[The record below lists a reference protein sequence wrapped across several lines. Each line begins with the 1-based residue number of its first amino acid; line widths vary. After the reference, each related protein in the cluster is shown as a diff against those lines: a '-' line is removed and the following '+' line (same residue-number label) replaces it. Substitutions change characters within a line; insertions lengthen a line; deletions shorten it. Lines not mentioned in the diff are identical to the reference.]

1 MKITSTS
8 LIFSLFSFLSFGQWT
23 NGGTISEKFGNTSNG
38 LLTTQWKS
46 IGIGEKG
53 AAMTAR
59 FRNSVQAGT
68 TIGQFVG
75 REKLMDILGQENCVG
90 IRFYYALNELN
101 EPAIVAVGADSDEND
116 LTEGI
121 IIDHFKKC
129 PPMCS
134 QKNKLNS

>member
-1 MKITSTS
+1 MSFNGNEGEFIT
-8 LIFSLFSFLSFGQWT
+8 L
-23 NGGTISEKFGNTSNG
+23 E
-38 LLTTQWKS
+38 
-46 IGIGEKG
+46 EG

-59 FRNSVQAGT
+59 FRNSVPAGS

-75 REKLMDILGQENCVG
+75 MEKLMDILSQENCVG
-90 IRFYYALNELN
+90 IRLYYGLSETN
-101 EPAIVAVGADSDEND
+101 EPTIVAVGADSNEND